1 MITSEMFKENY
12 NLPIGEF
19 VEQRGGSFKASYLS
33 WAHAV
38 RLMKERHPELAVEVL
53 TMTDT
58 AKPTFTYGN
67 EGFVM
72 IRITNLETG
81 AVSPPHFYPVMDNKF
96 NSIEKPHITDYNYA
110 IQRATARV
118 IAVHTGIGLK
128 LYAGEDIPNDGA
140 EGHIASLPKEEKPKS
155 WKYVTVP
162 AGKNKNKTLAEIGEK
177 SLLWY
182 IENWE
187 TAGEFRDALD
197 EAKKSIQRKKATETE
212 VVEPIDE
219 IAEQTANDPTDPDL
233 DEEVPF

>member
-1 MITSEMFKENY
+1 MITSDMFKENY

-38 RLMKERHPELAVEVL
+38 RLMKERHPELAVEVIS
-53 TMTDT
+53 MTDG
-58 AKPTFTYGN
+58 KPTFTYGH

-72 IRITNLETG
+72 IRIANLETG

-128 LYAGEDIPNDGA
+128 LYAGEDIPSDSA
-140 EGHIASLPKEEKPKS
+140 EGQIVSTQKEVKPKS
-155 WKYVTVP
+155 WKYVTIP
-162 AGKNKNKTLAEIGEK
+162 AGRNKNKTLAELGEK

-182 IENWE
+182 IDNWE

-197 EAKKSIQRKKATETE
+197 EAKKTLARHEAP
-212 VVEPIDE
+212 VEPIDE
-219 IAEQTANDPTDPDL
+219 VAEQTATDPTDPEL